1 VHTIGSSVP
10 LLGLPS
16 GAPKAA
22 STSAL
27 ALVPKAETSAG
38 LTSTGSTSALSLV
51 PPSEI
56 ALVQQPETALSS
68 VTAAADLD
76 ECPYIWTADDYA
88 TAAAA
93 SAVASALAAP
103 SDRKGKGKAVGT
115 WLGTSLHDT
124 LRALALGARGDAAEL
139 LHALDELAH
148 AVSAAFGAAHR
159 RFAELVVR
167 ADTLRADAL
176 RARHRRAAD
185 KARALP
191 QTARAWLA
199 DLRGRVHTGLDRA
212 RGENK
217 ETRRIRHA
225 GERAAKDADYL
236 AALVD
241 EPQDSSKY
249 ARRVRRAADR
259 AERNAKRLERLVGRA
274 LRR

>member
-1 VHTIGSSVP
+1 VP

-38 LTSTGSTSALSLV
+38 STSAGSTSALSLV

-68 VTAAADLD
+68 GTAAADLD

-88 TAAAA
+88 TAPAA
-93 SAVASALAAP
+93 SAVASALA
-103 SDRKGKGKAVGT
+103 DRKGKGKAVGT

-124 LRALALGARGDAAEL
+124 LRALTLGARADAAEL

-159 RFAELVVR
+159 RLAELVVR
-167 ADTLRADAL
+167 VDTLRADAL

-241 EPQDSSKY
+241 EPQDSSTY